1 MPLVQLVLVVPNNF
15 SIDVAL
21 LWFFRPQKQTENK
34 SKNLTILEK
43 LHDLENIL

>member
-1 MPLVQLVLVVPNNF
+1 MLF
-15 SIDVAL
+15 K
-21 LWFFRPQKQTENK
+21 PQKQTENK